1 MNPAVAAALITG
13 PVTAALTAVLTYFLS
28 EDRLQRSKLTK
39 ARRSALTGRWRGT
52 LSQEVGVRATPADA
66 KLELELRCGW
76 RTVRG
81 AGVLRVV
88 SDGGVRST
96 VFHLR
101 GGFLFD
107 RFLRMEYKNTKGHV
121 VQFGSVVLELLAEGD
136 ELDGRYAGY
145 GSISSTLVSGTV
157 RLKKDE

>member
-1 MNPAVAAALITG
+1 M
-13 PVTAALTAVLTYFLS
+13 
-28 EDRLQRSKLTK
+28 
-39 ARRSALTGRWRGT
+39 
-52 LSQEVGVRATPADA
+52 
-66 KLELELRCGW
+66 
-76 RTVRG
+76 
-81 AGVLRVV
+81 
-88 SDGGVRST
+88 